1 MPRLWCW
8 HGGEALLTSR
18 LRAQRSL
25 PLLIHFTW
33 RLQYRH
39 REATPP
45 KGCSSKCGGQEG
57 SAKMTQIPRP
67 EVSEQLFLHT
77 ILLEPFLSSK
87 AGRRS
92 RKSGEGQVSL
102 SHTATELRAIPAAR
116 LKCPWPWPAG
126 DSTDGSLGHLE
137 ILSKIGNRISTS
149 RLWSLFP
156 VRWTSLYHGI
166 YVVTFHYPPALAS
179 SVSSGAQGWL
189 RVSSP
194 HPISF
199 LMDGLPHSALPASV
213 LPVTAHFL
221 LLHCSRSA
229 GQTEAVPWPFTH
241 TNLTEAWRS
250 PVVMVMGR
258 QYPQL
263 HQATVPSPPDR
274 ARAWGKKDV
283 GQFRMPC
290 HRDKTRSQMV
300 NVIRNEKS
308 QSWCGSPPHHHC
320 RADNVMRRKG
330 ICLLLYSVQQQLT
343 DSDLGPPSTFLHPM
357 YFLVPLTAPPGI
369 S

>member
-1 MPRLWCW
+1 MWGTGR
-8 HGGEALLTSR
+8 
-18 LRAQRSL
+18 QRQDDAD
-25 PLLIHFTW
+25 T
-33 RLQYRH
+33 
-39 REATPP
+39 
-45 KGCSSKCGGQEG
+45 
-57 SAKMTQIPRP
+57 RP

-241 TNLTEAWRS
+241 KPYRS
-250 PVVMVMGR
+250 LEVSSGHGHGPTI
-258 QYPQL
+258 PT
-263 HQATVPSPPDR
+263 ASPGHSSLP
-274 ARAWGKKDV
+274 
-283 GQFRMPC
+283 
-290 HRDKTRSQMV
+290 TRS
-300 NVIRNEKS
+300 
-308 QSWCGSPPHHHC
+308 C
-320 RADNVMRRKG
+320 
-330 ICLLLYSVQQQLT
+330 
-343 DSDLGPPSTFLHPM
+343 
-357 YFLVPLTAPPGI
+357 
-369 S
+369 

>member
-92 RKSGEGQVSL
+92 RKSREGQVSL

-149 RLWSLFP
+149 RLSCQMDESLPWYLRGNLPLPTCPGFLCEQRSPGLAQSLLTPSASSWMGFLTLLCQHLCYLSLLISSCYTAPGLLARQKQCPDPSHTQTLQKPGGLQWSWSWADNTHSFTRPQLP
-156 VRWTSLYHGI
+156 PHQIVLEPGVRRMWASLGCLATMTSLG
-166 YVVTFHYPPALAS
+166 PK
-179 SVSSGAQGWL
+179 WL
-189 RVSSP
+189 MWSE
-194 HPISF
+194 
-199 LMDGLPHSALPASV
+199 M
-213 LPVTAHFL
+213 
-221 LLHCSRSA
+221 RSLKA
-229 GQTEAVPWPFTH
+229 GVAP
-241 TNLTEAWRS
+241 
-250 PVVMVMGR
+250 
-258 QYPQL
+258 
-263 HQATVPSPPDR
+263 
-274 ARAWGKKDV
+274 
-283 GQFRMPC
+283 
-290 HRDKTRSQMV
+290 
-300 NVIRNEKS
+300 
-308 QSWCGSPPHHHC
+308 PPHHDC
-320 RADNVMRRKG
+320 RAGNVMRKKG
-330 ICLLLYSVQQQLT
+330 TCLLPYSVQQQLK

-369 S
+369 T